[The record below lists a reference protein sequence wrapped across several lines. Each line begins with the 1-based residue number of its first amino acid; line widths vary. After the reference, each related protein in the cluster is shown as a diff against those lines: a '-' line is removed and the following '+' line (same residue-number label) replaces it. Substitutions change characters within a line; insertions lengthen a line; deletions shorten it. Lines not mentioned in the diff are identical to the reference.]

1 MRDCLSNYQ
10 SQVVGLGVIILH
22 LNFRAIKEQEVVA
35 STFHAKFVIERLH
48 QEAAGVINSTIIMSL
63 SQEVRGCT
71 IFYYLVW
78 FFWCALL

>member
-1 MRDCLSNYQ
+1 MVGGESVRDYLSNYQ

-48 QEAAGVINSTIIMSL
+48 PGGSWGN
-63 SQEVRGCT
+63 
-71 IFYYLVW
+71 
-78 FFWCALL
+78 